1 MTIGAMTEP
10 DRPYTR
16 RAFSPLFDQGR
27 AFLGERLRAAGLSV
41 RTDAAG
47 NLIGRLEGS
56 DPSLGVIA
64 LGSHSD
70 TVQAG
75 GRFDGVAG
83 VIAALETARAL
94 AEQNRPLR
102 HTLEVIDFLAE
113 EPTDFGLSCI
123 GSRGIAD
130 LLKPE
135 MMDMTD
141 PRGAVLKDALAA
153 VGGNPAA
160 LGSAV
165 RSDISAFLELHI
177 EQGPVLEAKGIDIGV
192 VTSIVGIRRIEIVFS
207 GQATHAGT
215 APIDLREDAAYA
227 GALALVGVRQT
238 AERLAASG
246 GGYFVATVGIV
257 DVKPGG
263 SNVVPGRCRIVIDAR
278 ASERATMDGF
288 EAEIDRIS
296 LEAAALAR
304 VRRTGFAVLS
314 DGLPAMMDPA
324 MQRAIHKAAAGL
336 GFSAIDI
343 ASGAGHDAAFMAA
356 ICPSAMIFIPCL
368 RGLSHTPDEWAEPDQ
383 VAAGTAVLL
392 ETVRELDETL
402 GR

>member
-1 MTIGAMTEP
+1 
-10 DRPYTR
+10 
-16 RAFSPLFDQGR
+16 
-27 AFLGERLRAAGLSV
+27 
-41 RTDAAG
+41 
-47 NLIGRLEGS
+47 
-56 DPSLGVIA
+56 
-64 LGSHSD
+64 
-70 TVQAG
+70 
-75 GRFDGVAG
+75 
-83 VIAALETARAL
+83 VIAALETARAI
-94 AEQNRPLR
+94 AEQGRPLR

-123 GSRGIAD
+123 GSRGIAN
-130 LLKPE
+130 LLTPQ
-135 MMDMTD
+135 MMQMTD
-141 PRGAVLKDALAA
+141 PRGGVLKDALAA
-153 VGGNPAA
+153 VGGDPSNLA
-160 LGSAV
+160 SAV
-165 RSDISAFLELHI
+165 RGDISAFLELHI

-215 APIDLREDAAYA
+215 APMDLREDAAYA

-246 GGYFVATVGIV
+246 EGYFVATVGIV
-257 DVKPGG
+257 EVKPGG

-278 ASERATMDGF
+278 ASDRDMMNGF

-314 DGLPAMMDPA
+314 DGLPAQLDTA
-324 MQRAIHKAAAGL
+324 MQTAIHKAASGL

-343 ASGAGHDAAFMAA
+343 ASGAGHDAAFLAA

-383 VAAGTAVLL
+383 VAAGTAVMV
-392 ETVRELDETL
+392 ETVRELDGML
-402 GR
+402 DR